1 MDCISG
7 AAVVSSVFDFVVGWR
22 GLESFDHWLCP
33 LLPISEAEHT
43 AMPCTFGLQRVVWR
57 DECVLACNDC
67 WLTNDVNQKAFKFNE
82 EVGFESESR

>member
-33 LLPISEAEHT
+33 LLPISEADHT
-43 AMPCTFGLQRVVWR
+43 CDALPIWVAEGRLERCVCVGL
-57 DECVLACNDC
+57 
-67 WLTNDVNQKAFKFNE
+67 
-82 EVGFESESR
+82 